1 MSNTSNAISKLAQ
14 EAVNRYTE
22 ILLDG
27 TRKVI
32 VDDFRKLLQL
42 MEKYG
47 VSEVSMANNDES
59 WKVRRGPRQVAYAP
73 SMPEFAPIA
82 APAAPVAAQAA
93 PAAATP
99 AAPAPAAAP
108 AGILIT
114 APTVGTFYA
123 APSPDDPPFVTVG
136 SVVKADTVVC
146 IIEAMK
152 VFNQIQGEKAG
163 RIVEV
168 LVNSGDAVGFG
179 QPLFR
184 LEP

>member
-1 MSNTSNAISKLAQ
+1 V
-14 EAVNRYTE
+14 ETE
-22 ILLDG
+22 PK
-27 TRKVI
+27 RKAFDL
-32 VDDFRKLLQL
+32 DDFRKLLQL

-47 VSEVSMANNDES
+47 VSEVSLSNEDES

-73 SMPEFAPIA
+73 TMPEFAPVAAAPAAPAVA
-82 APAAPVAAQAA
+82 APAAPVAAA
-93 PAAATP
+93 PAAAP
-99 AAPAPAAAP
+99 VAAP

-123 APSPDDPPFVTVG
+123 APSPDDPAFVSVG
-136 SVVKADTVVC
+136 SVVKPDTVVC

-163 RIVEV
+163 RIVEI
-168 LVNSGDAVGFG
+168 LVQSGEAVGFG

-184 LEP
+184 LEPA

>member
-1 MSNTSNAISKLAQ
+1 MAKPV
-14 EAVNRYTE
+14 ETE
-22 ILLDG
+22 PK
-27 TRKVI
+27 RKAFDL
-32 VDDFRKLLQL
+32 DDFRKLLQL

-47 VSEVSMANNDES
+47 VSEVSLSNEDES

-73 SMPEFAPIA
+73 TMPEFAPVAAAPAVPAVA
-82 APAAPVAAQAA
+82 APAAPAAVA
-93 PAAATP
+93 PAA
-99 AAPAPAAAP
+99 APAAAP

-123 APSPDDPPFVTVG
+123 APSPEDPPFVSVG
-136 SVVKADTVVC
+136 TVVKPDTVVC

-163 RIVEV
+163 RIVEI
-168 LVNSGDAVGFG
+168 LVQSGEAVGFG

-184 LEP
+184 LEPA

>member
-1 MSNTSNAISKLAQ
+1 MAKPV
-14 EAVNRYTE
+14 ETE
-22 ILLDG
+22 PK
-27 TRKVI
+27 RKAFDL
-32 VDDFRKLLQL
+32 DDFRKLLQL

-47 VSEVSMANNDES
+47 VSEVSLSNEDES

-73 SMPEFAPIA
+73 TMPEFAPVAAAPTVPAVA
-82 APAAPVAAQAA
+82 APAAPVAAA
-93 PAAATP
+93 PAAAP
-99 AAPAPAAAP
+99 VAAP

-123 APSPDDPPFVTVG
+123 APSPEDPPFVSVG
-136 SVVKADTVVC
+136 TVVKPDTVVC

-163 RIVEV
+163 RIVEI
-168 LVNSGDAVGFG
+168 LVQSGEAVGFG

-184 LEP
+184 LEPA

>member
-1 MSNTSNAISKLAQ
+1 MAKPV
-14 EAVNRYTE
+14 ETE
-22 ILLDG
+22 PK
-27 TRKVI
+27 RKAFDL
-32 VDDFRKLLQL
+32 DDFRKLLQL

-47 VSEVSMANNDES
+47 VSEVSLSNEDES

-73 SMPEFAPIA
+73 TMPEFAPVAA
-82 APAAPVAAQAA
+82 APAAPAVAAPAA
-93 PAAATP
+93 PAAAAP
-99 AAPAPAAAP
+99 AAAPVAAP

-123 APSPDDPPFVTVG
+123 APSPEDPPFVSVG
-136 SVVKADTVVC
+136 TVVKPDTVVC

-163 RIVEV
+163 RIVEI
-168 LVNSGDAVGFG
+168 LVQSGEAVGFG

-184 LEP
+184 LEPA

>member
-1 MSNTSNAISKLAQ
+1 MAKPV
-14 EAVNRYTE
+14 ETE
-22 ILLDG
+22 PK
-27 TRKVI
+27 RKAFDL
-32 VDDFRKLLQL
+32 DDFRKLLQL

-47 VSEVSMANNDES
+47 VSEVSLSNEDES

-73 SMPEFAPIA
+73 TMPEFAPVAAAPAAPAVA
-82 APAAPVAAQAA
+82 APAAPVAAA
-93 PAAATP
+93 PAAAP
-99 AAPAPAAAP
+99 VAAP

-123 APSPDDPPFVTVG
+123 APSPEDPPFVSVG
-136 SVVKADTVVC
+136 TVVKPDTVVC

-163 RIVEV
+163 RIVEI
-168 LVNSGDAVGFG
+168 LVQSGEAVGFG

-184 LEP
+184 LEPA

>member
-1 MSNTSNAISKLAQ
+1 MAKPV
-14 EAVNRYTE
+14 ETE
-22 ILLDG
+22 PK
-27 TRKVI
+27 RKAFDL
-32 VDDFRKLLQL
+32 DDFRKLLQL

-47 VSEVSMANNDES
+47 VSEVSLSNEDES

-73 SMPEFAPIA
+73 ALPEFAPVAA
-82 APAAPVAAQAA
+82 APAAPAVAAPAAPAAAA
-93 PAAATP
+93 PAAAT
-99 AAPAPAAAP
+99 AAAP

-123 APSPDDPPFVTVG
+123 APSPEDPPFVSVG
-136 SVVKADTVVC
+136 TVVKPDTVVC

-163 RIVEV
+163 RIVEI
-168 LVNSGDAVGFG
+168 LVQSGDAVGFG

-184 LEP
+184 LEPA

>member
-1 MSNTSNAISKLAQ
+1 MAKPV
-14 EAVNRYTE
+14 ETE
-22 ILLDG
+22 PK
-27 TRKVI
+27 RKAFDL
-32 VDDFRKLLQL
+32 DDFRKLLQL

-108 AGILIT
+108 TTKDCPYCLSKV
-114 APTVGTFYA
+114 P
-123 APSPDDPPFVTVG
+123 
-136 SVVKADTVVC
+136 VKATRC
-146 IIEAMK
+146 PNCTSQLQAT
-152 VFNQIQGEKAG
+152 
-163 RIVEV
+163 
-168 LVNSGDAVGFG
+168 
-179 QPLFR
+179 
-184 LEP
+184 

>member
-1 MSNTSNAISKLAQ
+1 MAKPV
-14 EAVNRYTE
+14 ETE
-22 ILLDG
+22 PK
-27 TRKVI
+27 RKAFDL
-32 VDDFRKLLQL
+32 DDFRKLLQL

-47 VSEVSMANNDES
+47 VSEVSLSNEDES

-73 SMPEFAPIA
+73 TMPEFAPVAAAPAVPAVA
-82 APAAPVAAQAA
+82 APAAPAAAA
-93 PAAATP
+93 PAAAP
-99 AAPAPAAAP
+99 VAAP

-123 APSPDDPPFVTVG
+123 APSPEDPPFVSVG
-136 SVVKADTVVC
+136 TVVKPDTVVC

-163 RIVEV
+163 RIVEI
-168 LVNSGDAVGFG
+168 LVQSGEAVGFG

-184 LEP
+184 LEPA